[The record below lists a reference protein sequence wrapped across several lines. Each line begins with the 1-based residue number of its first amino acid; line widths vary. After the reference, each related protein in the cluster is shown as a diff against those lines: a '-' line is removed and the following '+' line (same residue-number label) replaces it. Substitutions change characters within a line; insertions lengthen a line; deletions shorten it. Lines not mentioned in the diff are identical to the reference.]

1 MARKQRV
8 FRVIFQNQGQVVELY
23 ARQVSQGSLF
33 GFVEVE
39 DLIFGGRS
47 QVVVDPSEESLRA
60 EFGETKR
67 LFIPLH
73 AIVRMEEVERE
84 GTPRM
89 RAAPE
94 GAGVIRAFPVPV
106 LKPPGGP
113 SR

>member
-1 MARKQRV
+1 MPRKQRV
-8 FRVIFQNQGQVVELY
+8 YRVIFHNQGQVVELF

-60 EFGETKR
+60 EFGEAKR
-67 LFIPLH
+67 LFVPLH
-73 AIVRMEEVERE
+73 AVVRIEEVERE

-94 GAGVIRAFPVPV
+94 GAGVVRTFPVPL
-106 LKPPGGP
+106 LKPPGEP